1 MSWDRRIT
9 AAFVLAVFVQSC
21 GALMWAG
28 AAAQRITAMEVE
40 MDKRRPVLAQATR
53 VEVELKL
60 MRRQLE
66 RIERRLEAR
75 DGQP

>member
-9 AAFVLAVFVQSC
+9 AAFALAVFVQSC

-75 DGQP
+75 DDQP